1 MGGFWR
7 DAWASFKATYGPVLT
22 VVAFG
27 LTLAAFFYVPGA
39 AATIGWKWLI
49 LAAALLVIL
58 VFTAW
63 DMLASARRAARGR
76 LPRTIAAVATS
87 GDGEVEASPV
97 LLVLEPSNLFG
108 HNALVSIY
116 YNEQLAVSQEHG
128 FELLIGYGRV
138 SNVQGNGLIQVTILA
153 ELPRRADIWGRIRN
167 RDPATLREVLVK
179 PSVPFE
185 VLQSLEVGPR

>member
-1 MGGFWR
+1 MDGFWR

-22 VVAFG
+22 VAAFG

-49 LAAALLVIL
+49 LAAAVLVVL
-58 VFTAW
+58 VFTVW

-87 GDGEVEASPV
+87 GDGEVEASP
-97 LLVLEPSNLFG
+97 G

-116 YNEQLAVSQEHG
+116 YNEQLAVGQEHG